1 MASLIEKVVD
11 EGEINMRKKC
21 EYEDRMRK
29 EKDVQAIKESGIGIL
44 RKRKRSGLPKY
55 KLKNIYEGENDRM
68 YVRRK
73 VENEEKKFRTITEI
87 VPVEK
92 VNSEKVEHESESRKK
107 INSVIMK
114 MSKDNMRVR
123 NEVNEKSEKKRKLDW
138 ELKVETGT
146 RPKIRVRNV
155 SPGISKIASIFEK
168 GDQVSVEKKKEISN
182 VLVKRNAIEKMMS
195 DIKTRRVEKI
205 KMKPNNKKCIKVTKN
220 EAKVKN
226 EGERKS
232 MSEALEKWI
241 RKEKIENDS
250 CEKMISGL
258 SRKLRKGRRK
268 GCQNMNIMLSLKY
281 LKGTEK

>member
-1 MASLIEKVVD
+1 
-11 EGEINMRKKC
+11 
-21 EYEDRMRK
+21 
-29 EKDVQAIKESGIGIL
+29 
-44 RKRKRSGLPKY
+44 
-55 KLKNIYEGENDRM
+55 
-68 YVRRK
+68 
-73 VENEEKKFRTITEI
+73 
-87 VPVEK
+87 
-92 VNSEKVEHESESRKK
+92 
-107 INSVIMK
+107 MK

-123 NEVNEKSEKKRKLDW
+123 NEVNEKSEKKRKLDC

-168 GDQVSVEKKKEISN
+168 GDQASVEKKKYISN

-250 CEKMISGL
+250 CEKTGIWSVKKVEKREEKRL
-258 SRKLRKGRRK
+258 SKHEYSAESKVSERHREMKGINVKLIEEK
-268 GCQNMNIMLSLKY
+268 CQIKNQKIVQKELGFREKVRNWDHFFDKQWAVMKNSEQSN
-281 LKGTEK
+281 LKGQGGLKNEKGGGKVTQPETKPNTTEEEIQFKIFMVKKTPGGKRASNS